1 MKRQEMEKIN
11 KVYRESLKPNW
22 DEIERKETHQGQE
35 LERPVYLKQYQS
47 DIVVELDMNVASIEK
62 HSLMES
68 IQLRKS
74 IRQYKDRAM
83 SFKELSYLVINT
95 CFIHKI
101 GKNWAMGVIP
111 TPGATR
117 SLETYLYIDNVE
129 GLKKGLYHYNGKDNK
144 LYLINDNVDVN
155 LVNTALREQFRG
167 AQVVFFWST
176 TPERTE
182 YKYSFTAHKM
192 ISMEAGHACQ
202 NLYLGC
208 TCLDLGM
215 VAIGA
220 YSQADADKLLN
231 IDGENEFAIYMATV
245 GNYI

>member
-1 MKRQEMEKIN
+1 MKKQEMEKIN
-11 KVYRESLKPNW
+11 KIYRESLKPNW
-22 DEIERKETHQGQE
+22 DDLDKKETHQGQD
-35 LERPVYLKQYQS
+35 LERPVYLKRYKS
-47 DIVVELDMNVASIEK
+47 DVIVELEKNVSHLEK

-74 IRQYKDRAM
+74 IRQYKDKALT
-83 SFKELSYLVINT
+83 FKELSYLVINT
-95 CFIHKI
+95 CYVHTIND
-101 GKNWAMGVIP
+101 NWTKGVIP

-129 GLKKGLYHYNGKDNK
+129 GALKGLYHFNGSNNK

-155 LVNTALREQFRG
+155 LVNKALRNQFRG
-167 AQVVFFWST
+167 AQVVFFWTS

-202 NLYLGC
+202 NLYLNC
-208 TCLDLGM
+208 TCLDLGT

-220 YSQADADKLLN
+220 YSQVDSDKLLN
-231 IDGENEFAIYMATV
+231 VDGEKEFTIYMATV
-245 GNYI
+245 GNYT